1 MTTRVSRRFMLTV
14 GASAL
19 MVAPFAQ
26 GAAAFPRLAAPAS
39 VEAGSDDGFPLVEV
53 STSKK
58 PKPEFMRKKVR
69 LVTSEKPGTI
79 IIDTSTK
86 YLYYVEGNNRATRYG
101 VGVGREG
108 FGWSGTVKVGRKA
121 EWPDWRPPSNHDR
134 AGAQE
139 GPDHP
144 DLHEGWAQ
152 QSTRGPRALSLQ
164 GRPRHHL
171 PHPWHQPALDH
182 RPEHVVGL
190 HPDDEQG
197 CRASLQAGRRWLQG
211 HRHRPQRQ
219 GCRKALYRSR
229 HGSSGN
235 PLRRRLTAR
244 NCPWQ
249 GRKYRT
255 RRFNSAAFSLG
266 GQRFRLT
273 ATG

>member
-1 MTTRVSRRFMLTV
+1 MLTA

-19 MVAPFAQ
+19 MVATFAQ

-121 EWPDWRPPSNHDR
+121 EWPDWRPPATMIARERRKGRIIPTYMKGGPNNPLGARALYLYKGGRDTIFRIHGTNQPWTIGQNMSSGCIRMMNKDVEHLYKR
-134 AGAQE
+134 AGVGSKVIVI
-139 GPDHP
+139 GPNGRGAEKLYTDRGM
-144 DLHEGWAQ
+144 DL
-152 QSTRGPRALSLQ
+152 
-164 GRPRHHL
+164 
-171 PHPWHQPALDH
+171 
-182 RPEHVVGL
+182 
-190 HPDDEQG
+190 
-197 CRASLQAGRRWLQG
+197 
-211 HRHRPQRQ
+211 
-219 GCRKALYRSR
+219 
-229 HGSSGN
+229 
-235 PLRRRLTAR
+235 
-244 NCPWQ
+244 
-249 GRKYRT
+249 
-255 RRFNSAAFSLG
+255 LG
-266 GQRFRLT
+266 TLFG
-273 ATG
+273 GG